1 MISGSPWNSKCHCT
15 AQMRWDYERIL
26 SELSVPTP
34 EAGWLRWLFFAP
46 IPNILTTHVPEAG
59 AFVWSHAQTHQ
70 NHHNVPSSVTTLST
84 FAHYVTYKFCSTSSA
99 TRVTLLSPPSI
110 VRIVP
115 HMDIPP
121 NTDQWMTGRW
131 QDKVLSRMFFF
142 PFWHGNV
149 NANNKNSSWV
159 ISVIFEETKGV
170 GLLVQFRGKCSVLS
184 MKHIATTL
192 NDKIKYCLAITLV
205 CNTLSIR
212 EGAPATPTIIGV
224 GRKGAGSDRRR
235 ASCKII

>member
-1 MISGSPWNSKCHCT
+1 MENTPCPHALVPSCWFHLKYADDVKKSLKLEMSLYSTNALRLWKNSFGIISPK
-15 AQMRWDYERIL
+15 
-26 SELSVPTP
+26 
-34 EAGWLRWLFFAP
+34 AGWLRGLFFAS

-70 NHHNVPSSVTTLST
+70 NHHNVPSSVTILST

-142 PFWHGNV
+142 HFGTEML
-149 NANNKNSSWV
+149 
-159 ISVIFEETKGV
+159 II
-170 GLLVQFRGKCSVLS
+170 Q
-184 MKHIATTL
+184 TTRTHQEL
-192 NDKIKYCLAITLV
+192 YL
-205 CNTLSIR
+205 
-212 EGAPATPTIIGV
+212 
-224 GRKGAGSDRRR
+224 
-235 ASCKII
+235 